1 MRQLNDMSNMSFLS
15 IDFWQPG
22 LQALNIALH
31 VAIIIGAAL
40 IAVRLLEA
48 TTHQVILQAMRVSDD
63 SPRERVS
70 KAHTLS
76 NVMANGGRLLI
87 VLIAGFMA
95 LRQLEFD
102 IAPLLAS
109 AGIVGL
115 ALGLGAQSLIRD
127 FISGFFILL
136 EDQFGVGDVIKV
148 GEHSGLVERLDLR
161 RTVLRNAEGTVI
173 SIPNGEIRVV
183 QNMTKEWS
191 RVVLDVNVPN
201 VSDVQRA
208 LGVLRQVADELA
220 ADETFGPLI
229 VEPPSVPGI
238 EALGE
243 NAVKL
248 RVMVK
253 TLPTKQ
259 WEVAR
264 ELRARILAAFDRE
277 DIEMSYHQRMT
288 LVDARQAGGRD
299 SANGRGEGHTE
310 PTGPASGDGGSPNRP
325 PEPTGDRTGPQPGPS
340 DLTGRA

>member
-1 MRQLNDMSNMSFLS
+1 MPLFT

-22 LQALNIALH
+22 LLAISAALH
-31 VAIIIGAAL
+31 VAVILAAAL
-40 IAVRLLEA
+40 VAVRMLDA
-48 TTHQVILQAMRVSDD
+48 FTHRVVLQAMRVTDD

-70 KAHTLS
+70 KARTLS
-76 NVMANGGRLLI
+76 SVMSNGGRLLI

-148 GEHSGLVERLDLR
+148 GDNSGVVEKLDLR

-183 QNMTKEWS
+183 QNLTKEWS
-191 RVVLDVNVPN
+191 RAVVDVNIPN
-201 VSDVQRA
+201 ISDVDRA
-208 LGVLRQVADELA
+208 LQVLRQAADGLA
-220 ADETFGPLI
+220 AEEAFAPVI
-229 VEPPSVPGI
+229 VEPPVVPGI
-238 EALGE
+238 EALGD
-243 NAVKL
+243 NTVKL
-248 RVMVK
+248 RVMIK

-259 WEVAR
+259 WDVAR
-264 ELRARILAAFDRE
+264 ALRARILAAFDAA
-277 DIEMSYHQRMT
+277 DIELVYRQRVT
-288 LVDARQAGGRD
+288 IQDERQPAKEDGAEKRAEQGNSPSGPLSD
-299 SANGRGEGHTE
+299 
-310 PTGPASGDGGSPNRP
+310 TGKENTS
-325 PEPTGDRTGPQPGPS
+325 DRNS
-340 DLTGRA
+340 